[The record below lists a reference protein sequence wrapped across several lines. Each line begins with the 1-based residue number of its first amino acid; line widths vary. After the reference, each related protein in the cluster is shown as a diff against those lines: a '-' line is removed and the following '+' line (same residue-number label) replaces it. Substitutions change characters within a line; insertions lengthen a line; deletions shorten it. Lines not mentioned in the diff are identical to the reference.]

1 MDKIIITGAAGFIGS
16 NIAGYFCEKGV
27 DIICFVKG
35 NSCIKNLRNLPVKIK
50 HGDITDIKT
59 LKAAF
64 KNIDFIIHTAALAK
78 DWGKYE
84 EFYEVNVNGTLNV
97 LKVSHHNGVKNV
109 IITGSISS
117 YGEENSQEI
126 KNEEYPFN
134 SHYNYFLD
142 KLFPC
147 KMNYYRDTKALATKE
162 AIKYST
168 KNELNLTI
176 IEPVWVFGEHEFNTG
191 FYEYLKTVKTGIPFF
206 PGSNKNKFHVIYVR
220 DLARA
225 YFLAYK
231 KRLTGINRILVG
243 NKKSEYMNKIYS
255 IFCRELGVKKP
266 LNLPKPL
273 IYPLGF
279 IMEFIYTICSIK
291 HAPMLTRSRIN
302 MFYDNIEYS
311 IMKAEK
317 MLSFVNK
324 YTLEE
329 GIKRT
334 VNWYKDN
341 NLI

>member
-1 MDKIIITGAAGFIGS
+1 MNKIIITGAAGFIGS
-16 NIAGYFCEKGV
+16 NVAGYFCEKGV
-27 DIICFVKG
+27 DIVCIVKKTT
-35 NSCIKNLRNLPVKIK
+35 NLKNLRNLPVKIIQ
-50 HGDITDIKT
+50 GDITDIKT
-59 LKAAF
+59 LQAAF
-64 KNIDFIIHTAALAK
+64 KNIDYVIHIAAFAK

-84 EFYEVNVNGTLNV
+84 EFYKVNVNGTFNV
-97 LKVSHHNGVKNV
+97 LKASHHSGAKDV

-126 KNEEYPFN
+126 KNEEYPYN

-142 KLFPC
+142 KLFPSR
-147 KMNYYRDTKALATKE
+147 MNYYRDTKALATKE
-162 AIKYST
+162 AIKYAI
-168 KNELNLTI
+168 KNKLNLTI
-176 IEPVWVFGEHEFNTG
+176 IEPVWVFGENEFNTG
-191 FYEYLKTVKTGIPFF
+191 FYEYIKTVKKGIPFL

-231 KRLTGINRILVG
+231 KRLTGINRIIVG
-243 NKKSEYMNKIYS
+243 NKNSEFMHKIYS

-266 LNLPKPL
+266 INLPKPL

-279 IMEFIYTICSIK
+279 MMEFIYKIFSIEQ
-291 HAPMLTRSRIN
+291 APMLSRSRIN

-311 IMKAEK
+311 VIKAEK
-317 MLSFVNK
+317 MLSFINK

-334 VNWYKDN
+334 VSWYKKN

>member
-1 MDKIIITGAAGFIGS
+1 MNKIIITGAAGFIGS
-16 NIAGYFCEKGV
+16 NVAAYFCEKGI
-27 DIICFVKG
+27 DIICIVKKTT
-35 NSCIKNLRNLPVKIK
+35 SLKNLRNLPVKIIY
-50 HGDITDIKT
+50 GDITEIKT
-59 LKAAF
+59 LQAAF
-64 KNIDFIIHTAALAK
+64 INIGCVIHIAALAR

-84 EFYEVNVNGTLNV
+84 EFYKVNVNGTLNV
-97 LKVSHHNGVKNV
+97 LNASHHNGVKNV
-109 IITGSISS
+109 IITGSISN
-117 YGEENSQEI
+117 YGEENSQEV
-126 KNEEYPFN
+126 KNEECPFN

-142 KLFPC
+142 ELFPC

-168 KNELNLTI
+168 INEMNLTI

-191 FYEYLKTVKTGIPFF
+191 FYEYMKAVKKGISFF

-231 KRLTGINRILVG
+231 KKLTGINRILVG
-243 NKKSEYMNKIYS
+243 NKKTESMNKIYS

-266 LNLPKPL
+266 INIPKSL

-291 HAPMLTRSRIN
+291 HAPMLTRGRVN

-311 IMKAEK
+311 VMKAEK
-317 MLSFVNK
+317 VLSFVNE